1 LVAVDVV
8 PSPKFQLREA
18 MVPSLSVE
26 LSVKFAV
33 RPLVV
38 KLKFAVGATL
48 PPPPPAASTTF
59 FASRM
64 PGPMVWLGVTGN
76 GRKFALIRLSTWAG
90 VFGVGDT
97 DCNSAITPATCGV
110 AIEVPL

>member
-1 LVAVDVV
+1 MV

-38 KLKFAVGATL
+38 KLKFADRRHVAATAGSRPSTNCAPVAPASSQLLRRVALL
-48 PPPPPAASTTF
+48 PPP
-59 FASRM
+59 
-64 PGPMVWLGVTGN
+64 VQ
-76 GRKFALIRLSTWAG
+76 
-90 VFGVGDT
+90 DT
-97 DCNSAITPATCGV
+97 EMRP
-110 AIEVPL
+110 